1 MNFKKV
7 VRVVALAIAG
17 ACVSALAYVAGAQ
30 DTMDAYNMLKP
41 NEDKATNEPE
51 EEEALSSDTQ

>member
-30 DTMDAYNMLKP
+30 DAMDTYNMLKP
-41 NEDKATNEPE
+41 NKGEAANEPE